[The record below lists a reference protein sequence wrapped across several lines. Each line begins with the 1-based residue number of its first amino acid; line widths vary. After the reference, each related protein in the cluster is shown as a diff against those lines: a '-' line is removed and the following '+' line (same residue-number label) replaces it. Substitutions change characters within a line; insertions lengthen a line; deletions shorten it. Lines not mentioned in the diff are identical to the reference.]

1 MTKLL
6 TSGILFSTTVNA
18 VVVAKPLIL
27 GALLAVSVILILYY
41 DFSTSPLVSGIFW
54 SVSLILFSEFDLSV
68 SYLVFKT
75 NPLVLILFD
84 FATNLSYTVFLTITL
99 FTTVDA
105 GFDLPISILSTSD
118 FKLPK
123 SDFSAYLDVSIP
135 AAFFKS
141 VFVA

>member
-6 TSGILFSTTVNA
+6 TSGILFSTAVNA
-18 VVVAKPLIL
+18 IVVAKPLIL

-84 FATNLSYTVFLTITL
+84 FVTNLSYTVF
-99 FTTVDA
+99 
-105 GFDLPISILSTSD
+105 
-118 FKLPK
+118 
-123 SDFSAYLDVSIP
+123 
-135 AAFFKS
+135 
-141 VFVA
+141 

>member
-84 FATNLSYTVFLTITL
+84 FATNLSYTVF
-99 FTTVDA
+99 
-105 GFDLPISILSTSD
+105 FDNYIIHYNRCRL
-118 FKLPK
+118 
-123 SDFSAYLDVSIP
+123 
-135 AAFFKS
+135 
-141 VFVA
+141 